1 LLRGLWERALY
12 GNPLY
17 QSTLGGAVPEALAVL
32 VGDLRPGNA
41 QRANDIFQGRYQ
53 FAGTEQRLLNEP
65 PWNLAAADPAW
76 QRELHGFG
84 WLCDFRAAGGEAAR
98 LRARDLVRSWIVRF
112 GTWQAEVWQPEVTGR
127 RLAAWSAQAG
137 FLLDGA
143 DPSFR
148 RSFMTSLSRQA
159 RHLGRCNR
167 RAGHG
172 EPRLAA
178 LGGLLLSRLALTGG
192 TGGGRHLAALGHE
205 IERQVLADGGHV
217 SRNPSAMLEV
227 LGHLLTLRAALSLA
241 QCEVPA
247 VLESAIERLAPMVR
261 LLRHGDGGPVFF
273 NGGRWRDGNEIEGL
287 LEAADVPGRAGDT
300 APHSGY
306 HRLATG
312 STLVFIDT
320 GAPPPPPFAAGAH
333 AGLLS
338 FELSSGKQ
346 RLIVNCGAHP
356 GQKWSDM
363 ARTTAAHST
372 LTLEDTNAIAL
383 ADDGLVPERPTVG
396 ARRREDS
403 GAKLVEAAHD
413 GYRERFGFKHRRSIY
428 LAPGGDE
435 VRGEDVLEPL
445 HDGTQP
451 PQPRD
456 FAIRFHLHPEVQ
468 ASLAQGGASALL
480 KPPRGRGWTLRQSG
494 GRLELEDSVYLG
506 GLEIRRSL
514 QLVVRGTTGN
524 GETTVKWALN
534 KAGKAPVDSAPT

>member
-1 LLRGLWERALY
+1 MLRDLRDRALY
-12 GNPLY
+12 GNALY
-17 QSTLGGAVPEALAVL
+17 RATLGGPVPEAFAVL
-32 VGDLRPGNA
+32 FGDPRPGDA
-41 QRANDIFQGRYQ
+41 QRANDIFQGRYHL
-53 FAGTEQRLLNEP
+53 AGSEQRLLNAP
-65 PWNLAAADPAW
+65 PWEQAEADPAW
-76 QRELHGFG
+76 RRELHGFG
-84 WLCDFRAAGGEAAR
+84 WLRDFRAAGGEAAR

-112 GTWQAEVWQPEVTGR
+112 GTWQPEVWQPEVTGR
-127 RLAAWSAQAG
+127 RLASWSAQAG
-137 FLLDGA
+137 FLVDGA

-148 RSFMTSLSRQA
+148 RSFMTSMSRQT
-159 RHLGRCNR
+159 RHLGRCVR

-178 LGGLLLSRLALTGG
+178 LSGLLLSRLALTGSSD
-192 TGGGRHLAALGHE
+192 GGRHLAALGTE
-205 IERQVLADGGHV
+205 IERQVLADGGHI

-227 LGHLLTLRAALSLA
+227 LGHLVTLRSALALS
-241 QCEVPA
+241 QMEIPA
-247 VLESAIERLAPMVR
+247 VLQSAIERLAPMVR

-273 NGGRWRDGNEIEGL
+273 NGGRWCAGEEIEGL
-287 LEAADVPGRAGDT
+287 LEVADAPGRAGDT

-312 STLVFIDT
+312 QTQIFIDT

-356 GQKWSDM
+356 GQKWSDLS
-363 ARTTAAHST
+363 RTTAAHST
-372 LTLEDTNAIAL
+372 LTMEDTNAIAL

-413 GYRERFGFKHRRSIY
+413 GYRQRFGFKHRRSLY

-445 HDGTQP
+445 QESAQP
-451 PQPRD
+451 LEPRS
-456 FAIRFHLHPEVQ
+456 FALRFHLHPDVQ
-468 ASLAQGGASALL
+468 ASLVQDGTSALL
-480 KPPRGRGWTLRQSG
+480 KPPRGRGWTLRQTG
-494 GRLELEDSVYLG
+494 GHLDLEDSVYLG
-506 GLEIRRSL
+506 GREIRRGL
-514 QLVVRGTTGN
+514 QLVIRGTTGN
-524 GETTVKWALN
+524 SETIVKWALI
-534 KAGKAPVDSAPT
+534 KAAKAPIESSSH